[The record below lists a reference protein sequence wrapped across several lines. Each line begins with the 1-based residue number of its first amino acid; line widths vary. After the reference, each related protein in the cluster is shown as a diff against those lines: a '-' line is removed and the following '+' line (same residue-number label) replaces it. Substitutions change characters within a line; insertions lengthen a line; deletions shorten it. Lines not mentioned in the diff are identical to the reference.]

1 MQIDVRR
8 FFEIV
13 GEREDF
19 EFSLDLSQTEIWGH
33 CPISAPVLIK
43 GCVQNRSSIVT
54 LAYNASAPIHT
65 FCDRCLTEF
74 DRELA
79 FSFEYTLV
87 KELQDEEQ
95 EGYIL
100 VEGDF
105 LDLEELCTSDVVLNL
120 PLKFLC
126 KDDCKGLCTVC
137 GCNLNHSQCDCLKQ
151 EIDPRLAALKGLLD
165 NK

>member
-8 FFEIV
+8 FFEII
-13 GEREDF
+13 GEKEEF
-19 EFSLDLSQTEIWGH
+19 EFSLDLTQTDIWGR

-43 GCVQNRSSIVT
+43 GYVQNRSSIVT
-54 LAYNASAPIHT
+54 LAYNACVNIHT

-87 KELQDEEQ
+87 KELQDEEIQ
-95 EGYIL
+95 GYLL

-105 LDLEELCTSDVVLNL
+105 LDLDELCTSDIILNL

-126 KDDCKGLCTVC
+126 KEDCKGLCSVC
-137 GCNLNHSQCDCLKQ
+137 GCNLNLSDCDCLNSQ
-151 EIDPRLAALKGLLD
+151 IDPRFAALRGLLD
-165 NK
+165 K